1 MGASPGLYPCQ
12 RMWLSRRCPSAA
24 PFHGVRPPSDDA
36 FRTSAKHRGFSVTH
50 TPNARCVP
58 SLLWGSVSQAWS
70 SEHPRHAPGLFRCV
84 QAPARRPKSHGDA
97 VTHLHTPTTLPLLSR
112 TVPRGTFLSHR
123 RPKVPDSP
131 APGLFRCV
139 SAPAPAPPDTP
150 TLVSWHSARH
160 KKSLIGASPGLYPC
174 QRMWLSRR
182 CPSKAPFMAYGLPQM
197 TLSEPPRSIGDSP
210 SHTRRTQGAYR
221 AFCGEVCRKRGPGA
235 PTARSGLFRCVQASA
250 PAPKEPR
257 RCCDSSAAS
266 PNPPL
271 LFRSV
276 PRGTLQSAA
285 KDASV
290 YFDRHG

>member
-1 MGASPGLYPCQ
+1 MKLFQLLPKKLHGFACNQPSSL
-12 RMWLSRRCPSAA
+12 RLSAVPQQPPVPHIPRSA
-24 PFHGVRPPSDDA
+24 PFHVEHSPHIRRP
-36 FRTSAKHRGFSVTH
+36 TL
-50 TPNARCVP
+50 PNIPA
-58 SLLWGSVSQAWS
+58 
-70 SEHPRHAPGLFRCV
+70 PRLFRCV
-84 QAPARRPKSHGDA
+84 SARPARRSKSHGHA
-97 VTHLHTPTTLPLLSR
+97 VAHPLPRPTLRCSSGAFH
-112 TVPRGTFLSHR
+112 VEHSSHAVARR
-123 RPKVPDSP
+123 RPKSP

-257 RCCDSSAAS
+257 RCHDSSADRPILRCSSGPFHVEHFKAR
-266 PNPPL
+266 PKMPPFTSTGMDNVRL
-271 LFRSV
+271 LK
-276 PRGTLQSAA
+276 QS
-285 KDASV
+285 
-290 YFDRHG
+290 